1 MNWKNSL
8 YILLSI
14 FLFACGSSD
23 KNGLDDNFEIT
34 GTIEGA
40 GGKTLYLEA
49 LSSNGVIDVAQTK
62 LEDDGTFELVGN
74 VPAMGIYQL
83 RLGEG
88 EQNILPMTLSPDEK
102 ISLEV
107 SIDKYMRR
115 PVFKGAVWTE
125 PLNQY
130 MALFDDFANEQSL
143 MAQQSNSM
151 SQEEMMQAY
160 LTLRKPLDEFAKN
173 QMRKEP
179 ANPVNIILMSSLT
192 PSMGWEFWD
201 PSNLEILNHVAA
213 AFNEK
218 YKGSPIAEDM
228 AGQQQQL
235 SNSYQQFLAYKE
247 SQTTGGT
254 VPEIEL
260 PTPEGKMLK
269 LSSLRGKVV
278 LIDFWASWCGPCRR
292 ENPNVVKMYNQYKNK
307 GFTVFSVSLDE
318 NGEAWKKAIAMDG
331 LLWPNHVSDL
341 KGWNTPMTQLY
352 GFNAIPH
359 TVLIDA
365 NGKVIATNLRGQDLE
380 QKLKEIL

>member
-125 PLNQY
+125 PLNKY

>member
-1 MNWKNSL
+1 
-8 YILLSI
+8 
-14 FLFACGSSD
+14 
-23 KNGLDDNFEIT
+23 
-34 GTIEGA
+34 
-40 GGKTLYLEA
+40 
-49 LSSNGVIDVAQTK
+49 
-62 LEDDGTFELVGN
+62 
-74 VPAMGIYQL
+74 
-83 RLGEG
+83 
-88 EQNILPMTLSPDEK
+88 
-102 ISLEV
+102 
-107 SIDKYMRR
+107 MRR
-115 PVFKGAVWTE
+115 TVFKGAVWTE
-125 PLNQY
+125 PLNKY

-201 PSNLEILNHVAA
+201 PSNLEILNQVAA

>member
-143 MAQQSNSM
+143 MAQQGNSM

-201 PSNLEILNHVAA
+201 PSNLEILNQVAA